1 MAKNA
6 YSETI
11 IAQGVRVEGN
21 FMAEGDVIIEG
32 EVRGTIS
39 TAGDLKI
46 GDAARV
52 EADVQAQNAIISG
65 EVRGNLRIA
74 GRLELL
80 ATSKFYGDLVANV
93 LSVDAGAMMNGTVR
107 MGQEAEETSRKTMRP
122 NKRQT
127 SDVAVGE

>member
-1 MAKNA
+1 MAKNT

-21 FMAEGDVIIEG
+21 FTAEGDVIIEG

-107 MGQEAEETSRKTMRP
+107 MGQEAEEASRKTMRP